1 MSSLLGYSNGERK
14 PTAADR
20 LMDTVE
26 AIIEGGPHLFYLE
39 LKSKS
44 YKHSHSECQATLNRL
59 IKALAE
65 AKEAQK

>member
-1 MSSLLGYSNGERK
+1 MSSLLGYGERK

-20 LMDTVE
+20 LADVVE
-26 AIIEGGPHLFYLE
+26 ALIESGPHVMFLD
-39 LKSKS
+39 LKTKS